1 MTAFA
6 RIGLGTAQFGMHYGV
21 SNHAG
26 RPAEDEVSTILARAV
41 ALGVGYLDTAP
52 AYDDAEV
59 RLGRLLPAG
68 HGLRIVTKTPPMPD
82 DVIEPRHRRQW
93 LETFERSLERLR
105 VDSVYGLLV
114 HQAADLGKPGWQH
127 LVEALQAVKARGL
140 VGRIGVSVYDEQ
152 QLAMAESRFRI
163 ELVQL
168 PLNALDRRPLAS
180 GLLSRL
186 KAQGAEIHA
195 RSAFLQ
201 GLLLMPPA
209 ELPEFFQPMRPALHK
224 LREDWAKQGLSPV
237 AACLAFVLRRT
248 EIDAAIVGVNR
259 LSELAEIEAAVAGAG
274 HLDPEPGTM
283 PEVAPIYLDPSRWP
297 ALH

>member
-21 SNHAG
+21 SNHTG
-26 RPAEDEVSTILARAV
+26 RPGEEEVAAVLACAV

-52 AYDDAEV
+52 AYNDAEI
-59 RLGRLLPAG
+59 RLGRLLPEG
-68 HGLRIVTKTPPMPD
+68 HGLRIVTKTPPIPD
-82 DVIEPRHRRQW
+82 DTIEHRHRRQW
-93 LETFERSLERLR
+93 FEAFERSLERLR

-127 LVEALQAVKARGL
+127 LVEALHAIKARGL
-140 VGRIGVSVYDEQ
+140 VSRIGVSVYDDR
-152 QLAMAESRFRI
+152 QLALAESRLRV

-168 PLNALDRRPLAS
+168 PLNTLDRRPIAS

-186 KAQGAEIHA
+186 KAQGTEIHA
-195 RSAFLQ
+195 RSVFLQ
-201 GLLLMPPA
+201 GLLLMPPP
-209 ELPEFFQPMRPALHK
+209 ELPEFFQPMRPELIK
-224 LREDWAKQGLSPV
+224 LREEWARQHLSPV
-237 AACLAFVLRRT
+237 AACLAFVLRQA

-259 LSELAEIEAAVAGAG
+259 LAEFAEIEAAVVAAGDIDLELSAA
-274 HLDPEPGTM
+274 